1 MNSLERE
8 LRLAAHL
15 YYQDGNSFL
24 SDDEFDKKCDQL
36 RSVDPNNSIFKEPS
50 WGYNINND
58 STVGERCPH
67 RYGLVTGLGKAYTYK
82 EVPNQFKVRCIIG
95 SPKLDGMSI
104 ALYYENSVLVQA
116 LTRGDYK
123 QGIDVTDKVKL
134 IIGDTL
140 PTPHITGGF
149 RGEIIMSKDS
159 YERYESCHDNIKNA
173 RNSVAGIINSKE
185 ITEDIKYLD
194 IVVYTILADE
204 SLRKDIVDEEG
215 MHSYMVC
222 THIDYTEAYELL
234 NKNFENVAP
243 YFTFTGLSEDN
254 FIDCM
259 SHKFSELCA
268 YYPYEV
274 DGIVIS
280 TKRISIDRNG
290 QFKYDEIAVKFK
302 SETAITKVE
311 KVDWQMSKTHFA
323 IPVVYIQ
330 PVELDGATITKCTGL
345 NAKYIKDNKI
355 ENGAV
360 VEIERHGQ
368 VIPYINRVINPV
380 SIDDVLI
387 TNCPECGEKLE
398 WEGVH
403 LKCMNPLCG
412 NAILQDALI
421 WINNIAPLDNFGDKL
436 RIKFLQKYISGE
448 ISVESIMDCE
458 ELVKIAVLC
467 MDEHPSPLISKQ
479 LILFSRMCNA
489 LFNKPVLA
497 SDAIKALN
505 IPRFGDI
512 TSEKLASYPH
522 LVKEIFSLSQAVN
535 SDDTYVIPD
544 NFLDELIRCIGV
556 ANGQSIINNIKKFY
570 RLRFVYNRIVWNSS
584 SNSAEV
590 KGKVA
595 ITGKLSVKRSEFE
608 KELKL
613 AGWSVGEI
621 SKDSKF
627 LITDNPDSSSSKN
640 KKADEWGIPK
650 ITEYDFRFN
659 YLKGDE

>member
-36 RSVDPNNSIFKEPS
+36 RSADPNNSIFKEPS

-82 EVPNQFKVRCIIG
+82 EVPNQFKVHCIVG

-104 ALYYENSVLVQA
+104 ALYYENSVLIQA

-140 PTPHITGGF
+140 PSPHITGGF
-149 RGEIIMSKDS
+149 RGEIIMSKAS

-479 LILFSRMCNA
+479 LILFSMMCNA

>member
-36 RSVDPNNSIFKEPS
+36 RSADPNNSIFKEPS

-82 EVPNQFKVRCIIG
+82 EIPNQFKVHCIIG

-104 ALYYENSVLVQA
+104 ALYYEDSVLVQA

-134 IIGDTL
+134 IIGNTL

-159 YERYESCHDNIKNA
+159 YRKYESCHDNIKNA

-194 IVVYTILADE
+194 IVVYTVLADE
-204 SLRKDIVDEEG
+204 SQKIDSVHDEG
-215 MHSYMVC
+215 WHSYS
-222 THIDYTEAYELL
+222 IDYSEAYDILD
-234 NKNFENVAP
+234 KNFENVAP
-243 YFTFTGLSEDN
+243 YFVFTGLNEDT
-254 FIDCM
+254 FMDSM
-259 SHKFSELCA
+259 AHKFSELCS
-268 YYPYEV
+268 YYSYEV

-280 TKRISIDRNG
+280 TESIQINRDG
-290 QFKYDEIAVKFK
+290 EFIYDEIAVKFK
-302 SETAITKVE
+302 SETAITTVE
-311 KVDWQMSKTHFA
+311 KVEWQMSKTHFA
-323 IPVVYIQ
+323 IPVVYIK

-398 WEGVH
+398 WEGAH

-479 LILFSRMCNA
+479 LILFSMMCNA

-584 SNSAEV
+584 SNSAEI

-627 LITDNPDSSSSKN
+627 LITDDPDSSSSKN

>member
-8 LRLAAHL
+8 LRIAAHL
-15 YYQDGNSFL
+15 YYEDGSSFL
-24 SDDEFDKKCDQL
+24 TDPEFDRKCDQL
-36 RSVDPNNSIFKEPS
+36 RSIDPDNSIFKEPS
-50 WGYNINND
+50 WGYNIDKD
-58 STVGERCPH
+58 STYGQRCTH

-82 EVPNQFKVRCIIG
+82 EVPKQLKVHCIIG

-104 ALYYENSVLVQA
+104 ALYYEDSVLVQA
-116 LTRGDYK
+116 LTRGDYT

-323 IPVVYIQ
+323 IPVVYIK

-489 LFNKPVLA
+489 LFNKHVLA
-497 SDAIKALN
+497 SNAIKALN

-522 LVKEIFSLSQAVN
+522 LVKEIFHLSQAIN
-535 SDDTYVIPD
+535 SDDTHIIPD
-544 NFLDELIRCIGV
+544 DFLDDLIRCVGV

-584 SNSAEV
+584 SNSAES

-613 AGWSVGEI
+613 AGWLVGEI

-627 LITDNPDSSSSKN
+627 LITDNPNSSSSKN

>member
-82 EVPNQFKVRCIIG
+82 EVPNQFKVHCIVG

-194 IVVYTILADE
+194 IVVYTVLADE
-204 SLRKDIVDEEG
+204 SQKVDSVHDEG
-215 MHSYMVC
+215 WHSYS
-222 THIDYTEAYELL
+222 IDYSEAYAILD
-234 NKNFENVAP
+234 KNFDNVAP
-243 YFTFTGLSEDN
+243 YFAFTGLHEDN
-254 FIDCM
+254 FMDCM

-280 TKRISIDRNG
+280 TERISIDRNG
-290 QFKYDEIAVKFK
+290 QFNYDEVAVKFK
-302 SETAITKVE
+302 SETAI
-311 KVDWQMSKTHFA
+311 
-323 IPVVYIQ
+323 
-330 PVELDGATITKCTGL
+330 
-345 NAKYIKDNKI
+345 
-355 ENGAV
+355 
-360 VEIERHGQ
+360 
-368 VIPYINRVINPV
+368 
-380 SIDDVLI
+380 
-387 TNCPECGEKLE
+387 
-398 WEGVH
+398 
-403 LKCMNPLCG
+403 
-412 NAILQDALI
+412 
-421 WINNIAPLDNFGDKL
+421 
-436 RIKFLQKYISGE
+436 
-448 ISVESIMDCE
+448 
-458 ELVKIAVLC
+458 
-467 MDEHPSPLISKQ
+467 KQ
-479 LILFSRMCNA
+479 
-489 LFNKPVLA
+489 
-497 SDAIKALN
+497 
-505 IPRFGDI
+505 
-512 TSEKLASYPH
+512 
-522 LVKEIFSLSQAVN
+522 
-535 SDDTYVIPD
+535 
-544 NFLDELIRCIGV
+544 
-556 ANGQSIINNIKKFY
+556 
-570 RLRFVYNRIVWNSS
+570 
-584 SNSAEV
+584 
-590 KGKVA
+590 
-595 ITGKLSVKRSEFE
+595 
-608 KELKL
+608 
-613 AGWSVGEI
+613 
-621 SKDSKF
+621 
-627 LITDNPDSSSSKN
+627 
-640 KKADEWGIPK
+640 
-650 ITEYDFRFN
+650 
-659 YLKGDE
+659 

>member
-36 RSVDPNNSIFKEPS
+36 RSADPNNSIFKEPS

-82 EVPNQFKVRCIIG
+82 EVPNQFKVHCIVG

-104 ALYYENSVLVQA
+104 ALYYENSVLIQA

-140 PTPHITGGF
+140 PSPHITGGF
-149 RGEIIMSKDS
+149 RGEIIMSKAS

-194 IVVYTILADE
+194 IVVYTVLADE
-204 SLRKDIVDEEG
+204 SQKVDSVHDEG
-215 MHSYMVC
+215 WHSYS
-222 THIDYTEAYELL
+222 IDYSEAYAILD
-234 NKNFENVAP
+234 KNFDNVAP
-243 YFTFTGLSEDN
+243 YFAFTGLHEDN
-254 FIDCM
+254 FMDCM

-268 YYPYEV
+268 YYPYEI

-280 TKRISIDRNG
+280 TERISIDRNG
-290 QFKYDEIAVKFK
+290 QFNYDEVAVKFK
-302 SETAITKVE
+302 SETAITRVE

>member
-36 RSVDPNNSIFKEPS
+36 RSADPNNSIFKEPS

-104 ALYYENSVLVQA
+104 ALYYENSVLIQA

-140 PTPHITGGF
+140 PSPHITGGF

-194 IVVYTILADE
+194 IVVYTVLADE
-204 SLRKDIVDEEG
+204 SQKVDSVHDEG
-215 MHSYMVC
+215 WHSYS
-222 THIDYTEAYELL
+222 IDYSEAYAILD
-234 NKNFENVAP
+234 KNFDNVAP
-243 YFTFTGLSEDN
+243 YFAFTGLHEDN
-254 FIDCM
+254 FMDCM

-268 YYPYEV
+268 YYPYEI

-280 TKRISIDRNG
+280 TERISIDRNG
-290 QFKYDEIAVKFK
+290 QFNYDEVAVKFK
-302 SETAITKVE
+302 SETAITRVE

-323 IPVVYIQ
+323 IPVVYIK

-368 VIPYINRVINPV
+368 VIPYINKVINPV
-380 SIDDVLI
+380 SRDDVLI
-387 TNCPECGEKLE
+387 THCPECGELLE

-421 WINNIAPLDNFGDKL
+421 WINNIAPIDNFGDKL
-436 RIKFLQKYISGE
+436 RIKFLQKYIEGE
-448 ISVESIMDCE
+448 ISVESIMDCK
-458 ELVKIAVLC
+458 ELTNISVLC
-467 MDEHPSPLISKQ
+467 LDDHPSPLMSKQ
-479 LILFSRMCNA
+479 LLLFSRMCNA
-489 LFNKPVLA
+489 LFNKPVRA
-497 SDAIKALN
+497 VNAIRALN

-512 TSEKLASYPH
+512 TSEKLAAYPE
-522 LVKEIFSLSQAVN
+522 LVKTIFRLSEAKN
-535 SDDTYVIPD
+535 SDATYVVSD
-544 NFLDELIRCIGV
+544 TFLDDLIRCIGV
-556 ANGQSIINNIKKFY
+556 ANGQSIIENIEKFY
-570 RLRFVYNRIVWNSS
+570 RLRFVYNRIVWDQP
-584 SNSAEV
+584 SANTES

-608 KELKL
+608 KELK
-613 AGWSVGEI
+613 ASGWTVGEI
-621 SKDSKF
+621 SKDTDF
-627 LITDNPDSSSSKN
+627 LITDNPTSSSSKN
-640 KKADEWGIPK
+640 KKADQWGIDK
-650 ITEYDFRFN
+650 ITESDFR
-659 YLKGDE
+659 YKYMK

>member
-15 YYQDGNSFL
+15 YYQDGTSFL
-24 SDDEFDKKCDQL
+24 SDDEFEKKCDQL
-36 RSVDPNNSIFKEPS
+36 KFIDPNNSIFTEPS
-50 WGYNINND
+50 WGYNIDTD

-82 EVPNQFKVRCIIG
+82 EIPNQFKVHCIIG

-104 ALYYENSVLVQA
+104 ALYYEDSVLVQA

-134 IIGDTL
+134 IIGNTL

-159 YERYESCHDNIKNA
+159 YGKYESCHDNIKNA

-194 IVVYTILADE
+194 IVVYTVLADE
-204 SLRKDIVDEEG
+204 SQKIDSVHDEG
-215 MHSYMVC
+215 WHSYS
-222 THIDYTEAYELL
+222 IDYSEAYGILD
-234 NKNFENVAP
+234 KNFENVAP
-243 YFTFTGLSEDN
+243 YFVFTGLNEGTFMDS
-254 FIDCM
+254 M
-259 SHKFSELCA
+259 AYKFSELCS

-280 TKRISIDRNG
+280 TESIQINRDG
-290 QFKYDEIAVKFK
+290 EFIYDEIAVKFK
-302 SETAITKVE
+302 SETAITTVE
-311 KVDWQMSKTHFA
+311 KVEWQMSKTHFA
-323 IPVVYIQ
+323 IPVVYVK

-345 NAKYIKDNKI
+345 NAKYIKHNGI
-355 ENGAV
+355 EKGAI

-368 VIPYINRVINPV
+368 VIPYINKVINP
-380 SIDDVLI
+380 IHGDNLLI
-387 TNCPECGEKLE
+387 TRCPDCGDELQ

-403 LKCMNPLCG
+403 LKCMNPICG

-436 RIKFLQKYISGE
+436 RMKFLQKYISGE

-479 LILFSRMCNA
+479 LILFSMMCNA

-522 LVKEIFSLSQAVN
+522 LVKEIFSLSQAIN

-640 KKADEWGIPK
+640 KKADEWDIPK

>member
-50 WGYNINND
+50 WGYNINTD
-58 STVGERCPH
+58 STIGERCPH

-82 EVPNQFKVRCIIG
+82 EVPNQFKVHCIIG

-104 ALYYENSVLVQA
+104 ALYYEDSVLVQA

-134 IIGDTL
+134 IIGNTL

-159 YERYESCHDNIKNA
+159 YRKYESCHDNIKNA

-194 IVVYTILADE
+194 IVVYTVLADE
-204 SLRKDIVDEEG
+204 SQKIDSVHDEG
-215 MHSYMVC
+215 WHSYS
-222 THIDYTEAYELL
+222 IDYSEAYDILD
-234 NKNFENVAP
+234 KNFENVAP
-243 YFTFTGLSEDN
+243 YFVFTGLNEDT
-254 FIDCM
+254 FMDSM
-259 SHKFSELCA
+259 AYKFSELCS

-280 TKRISIDRNG
+280 TESIQINRDG
-290 QFKYDEIAVKFK
+290 EFIYDEIAVKFK
-302 SETAITKVE
+302 SETAITTVE
-311 KVDWQMSKTHFA
+311 RVEWQMSKTHFA
-323 IPVVYIQ
+323 IPVVCVK

-345 NAKYIKDNKI
+345 NAKYIKHNGI
-355 ENGAV
+355 EKGAI

-368 VIPYINRVINPV
+368 VIPYINKVINP
-380 SIDDVLI
+380 IHEDNLLI
-387 TNCPECGEKLE
+387 THCPDCGEELQ

-403 LKCMNPLCG
+403 LKCMNPICG

-421 WINNIAPLDNFGDKL
+421 WINNIAPVDNFGDKL

-458 ELVKIAVLC
+458 ELVSIAVLC
-467 MDEHPSPLISKQ
+467 MDEHPSLLFSKQ

-489 LFNKPVLA
+489 KFNKPVHA
-497 SDAIKALN
+497 TDAIKALN

-522 LVKEIFSLSQAVN
+522 LVKEIFHLSQAIN

-556 ANGQSIINNIKKFY
+556 ANGQSIIDNIKKFY
-570 RLRFVYNRIVWNSS
+570 RLRFVYNRIVWNSA

-608 KELKL
+608 KELKSH
-613 AGWSVGEI
+613 GWMVGEI
-621 SKDSKF
+621 TKDTDY
-627 LITDNPDSSSSKN
+627 LITDNPNSSSSKN
-640 KKADEWGIPK
+640 KKADQLGIIK
-650 ITEYDFRFN
+650 ITESEFRSKYF
-659 YLKGDE
+659 

>member
-82 EVPNQFKVRCIIG
+82 EVPNQFKVHCIIG

-104 ALYYENSVLVQA
+104 ALYYENSLLVQA

-194 IVVYTILADE
+194 IVVYTVLADE
-204 SLRKDIVDEEG
+204 SMKQDIVDDKG
-215 MHSYMVC
+215 MHPYVSATFV
-222 THIDYTEAYELL
+222 DYSVAYDLL
-234 NKNFENVAP
+234 ANNFENIAP
-243 YFTFTGLSEDN
+243 YFCFTGLRDDN
-254 FIDCM
+254 FMDCM
-259 SHKFSELCA
+259 MHKFSELCA
-268 YYPYEV
+268 HYPYEV

-280 TKRISIDRNG
+280 TEKITVDTKG
-290 QFKYDEIAVKFK
+290 QFVYDEVAVKFK
-302 SETAITKVE
+302 SETAITRVE

-323 IPVVYIQ
+323 IPVVYIK

-368 VIPYINRVINPV
+368 VIPYINKVINPV

-421 WINNIAPLDNFGDKL
+421 WINNIAPIDNFGDKL
-436 RIKFLQKYISGE
+436 RIKFLQKYIEGE
-448 ISVESIMDCE
+448 ISVESIMDCK
-458 ELVKIAVLC
+458 ELTNISVLC
-467 MDEHPSPLISKQ
+467 LDDHPSPLMSKQ
-479 LILFSRMCNA
+479 LLLFSRMCNA
-489 LFNKPVLA
+489 LFNKPVRA
-497 SDAIKALN
+497 VNAIKALN

-512 TSEKLASYPH
+512 TSEKLAAYPE
-522 LVKEIFSLSQAVN
+522 LVKTIFRLSEAKN
-535 SDDTYVIPD
+535 SDDTYVVPD
-544 NFLDELIRCIGV
+544 TFLDELIKCIGV
-556 ANGQSIINNIKKFY
+556 ANGQSIIENIEKFY
-570 RLRFVYNRIVWNSS
+570 RLRFVYNRIVWNAP
-584 SNSAEV
+584 SANTES

-608 KELKL
+608 KELK
-613 AGWSVGEI
+613 ASGWTVGEI
-621 SKDSKF
+621 SKDTDF
-627 LITDNPDSSSSKN
+627 LITDNPTSSSSKN
-640 KKADEWGIPK
+640 KKADDWGINK
-650 ITEYDFRFN
+650 ITEAEFRSK
-659 YLKGDE
+659 YLQGDD

>member
-36 RSVDPNNSIFKEPS
+36 RSADPNNSIFKEPS

-58 STVGERCPH
+58 STVGERCHH

-82 EVPNQFKVRCIIG
+82 EIPNQFKVHCIIG

-104 ALYYENSVLVQA
+104 ALYYEDSVLVQA

-134 IIGDTL
+134 IIGNTL

-159 YERYESCHDNIKNA
+159 YRKYESCHDNIKNA

-194 IVVYTILADE
+194 IVVYTVLADE
-204 SLRKDIVDEEG
+204 SQKIDSVHDEG
-215 MHSYMVC
+215 WHSYS
-222 THIDYTEAYELL
+222 IDYSEAYDILD
-234 NKNFENVAP
+234 KNFENVAP
-243 YFTFTGLSEDN
+243 YFVFTGLNEDT
-254 FIDCM
+254 FMDSM
-259 SHKFSELCA
+259 AHKFSELCS
-268 YYPYEV
+268 YYSYEV

-280 TKRISIDRNG
+280 TESIQINRDG
-290 QFKYDEIAVKFK
+290 EFIYDEIAVKFK
-302 SETAITKVE
+302 SETAITTVE
-311 KVDWQMSKTHFA
+311 KVEWQMSKTHFA
-323 IPVVYIQ
+323 IPVVYIK

-398 WEGVH
+398 WEGAH

-479 LILFSRMCNA
+479 LILFSMMCNA

-584 SNSAEV
+584 SNSAEI

-627 LITDNPDSSSSKN
+627 LITDDPDSSSSKN

>member
-36 RSVDPNNSIFKEPS
+36 RSDDPNNSIFKEPS

-82 EVPNQFKVRCIIG
+82 EIPNQFKVHCIIG

-104 ALYYENSVLVQA
+104 ALYYEDSVLVQA

-134 IIGDTL
+134 IIGNTL

-159 YERYESCHDNIKNA
+159 YRKYESCHDNIKNA

-194 IVVYTILADE
+194 IVVYTVLADE
-204 SLRKDIVDEEG
+204 SQKIDSVHDEG
-215 MHSYMVC
+215 WHSYS
-222 THIDYTEAYELL
+222 IDYSEAYDILD
-234 NKNFENVAP
+234 KNFENVAP
-243 YFTFTGLSEDN
+243 YFVFTGLNEDT
-254 FIDCM
+254 FMDSM
-259 SHKFSELCA
+259 AHKFSELCS
-268 YYPYEV
+268 YYSYEV

-280 TKRISIDRNG
+280 TESIQINRDG
-290 QFKYDEIAVKFK
+290 EFIYDEIAVKFK
-302 SETAITKVE
+302 SETAITTVE
-311 KVDWQMSKTHFA
+311 KVEWQMSKTHFA
-323 IPVVYIQ
+323 IPVVYIK

-398 WEGVH
+398 WEGAH

-479 LILFSRMCNA
+479 LILFSMMCNA

-584 SNSAEV
+584 SNSAEI

-627 LITDNPDSSSSKN
+627 LITDDPDSSSSKN

>member
-15 YYQDGNSFL
+15 YYQDGTSFL
-24 SDDEFDKKCDQL
+24 SDDEFEKKCDQL
-36 RSVDPNNSIFKEPS
+36 KFIDPNNSIFTEPS
-50 WGYNINND
+50 WGYNINTD
-58 STVGERCPH
+58 STIGERCPH

-82 EVPNQFKVRCIIG
+82 EVPNQFKVHCIIG

-104 ALYYENSVLVQA
+104 ALYYEDSVLVQA

-134 IIGDTL
+134 IIGNTL

-159 YERYESCHDNIKNA
+159 YRKYESCHDNIKNA

-194 IVVYTILADE
+194 IVVYTVLADE
-204 SLRKDIVDEEG
+204 SQKIDSVHDEG
-215 MHSYMVC
+215 WHSYS
-222 THIDYTEAYELL
+222 IDYSEAYDILD
-234 NKNFENVAP
+234 KNFENVAP
-243 YFTFTGLSEDN
+243 YFVFTGLNEDT
-254 FIDCM
+254 FMDSM
-259 SHKFSELCA
+259 AHKFSELCS

-280 TKRISIDRNG
+280 TESIQINRDG
-290 QFKYDEIAVKFK
+290 EFIYDEIAVKFK
-302 SETAITKVE
+302 SETAITTVE
-311 KVDWQMSKTHFA
+311 KVEWQMSKTHFA
-323 IPVVYIQ
+323 IPVVYVK

-345 NAKYIKDNKI
+345 NAKYIKHNGI
-355 ENGAV
+355 EKGAI

-368 VIPYINRVINPV
+368 VIPYINKVINPIHGDNLLV
-380 SIDDVLI
+380 
-387 TNCPECGEKLE
+387 THCPDCGEELQ

-403 LKCMNPLCG
+403 LKCMNPICG

-522 LVKEIFSLSQAVN
+522 LVKEIFSLSQAIN

-556 ANGQSIINNIKKFY
+556 ANGQSIIDNIKKFY

-608 KELKL
+608 KELKSH
-613 AGWSVGEI
+613 GWMVGEI
-621 SKDSKF
+621 TKDTDY
-627 LITDNPDSSSSKN
+627 LITDNPNSSSSKN
-640 KKADEWGIPK
+640 KKADQLGIIK
-650 ITEYDFRFN
+650 ITESEFRSKYF
-659 YLKGDE
+659 

>member
-82 EVPNQFKVRCIIG
+82 EVPNQFKAHCIIG

-140 PTPHITGGF
+140 PTRHITGGF

-194 IVVYTILADE
+194 IVVYTVLADE
-204 SLRKDIVDEEG
+204 SQKIDSVHDEG
-215 MHSYMVC
+215 WHSYS
-222 THIDYTEAYELL
+222 IDYSEAYDILD
-234 NKNFENVAP
+234 KNFENVAP
-243 YFTFTGLSEDN
+243 YFVFTGLNEDT
-254 FIDCM
+254 FMDSM
-259 SHKFSELCA
+259 AYKFSELCS

-280 TKRISIDRNG
+280 TESIQINRDG
-290 QFKYDEIAVKFK
+290 GFIYDEIAVKFK
-302 SETAITKVE
+302 SETAITTVE
-311 KVDWQMSKTHFA
+311 KVEWQMSKTHFA
-323 IPVVYIQ
+323 IPVVYVKH
-330 PVELDGATITKCTGL
+330 VELDGATITKCTGL
-345 NAKYIKDNKI
+345 NAKYIKHNGI
-355 ENGAV
+355 EKGAI

-368 VIPYINRVINPV
+368 VIPYINKVINP
-380 SIDDVLI
+380 IHEDNLLI
-387 TNCPECGEKLE
+387 THCPDCGEELQ

-403 LKCMNPLCG
+403 LKCMNPICG

-421 WINNIAPLDNFGDKL
+421 WINSIAPVDNFGDKL

-467 MDEHPSPLISKQ
+467 MDKHPSPLISKQ
-479 LILFSRMCNA
+479 LILFSMMCNA

-522 LVKEIFSLSQAVN
+522 LVKEIFSLSQAIN

-556 ANGQSIINNIKKFY
+556 ANGQSIIDNIKKFY

-608 KELKL
+608 KALKL

-621 SKDSKF
+621 TKDTDY
-627 LITDNPDSSSSKN
+627 LITDNPNSSSSKN
-640 KKADEWGIPK
+640 KKADQLGIIK
-650 ITEYDFRFN
+650 ITESEFISKYF
-659 YLKGDE
+659 

>member
-15 YYQDGNSFL
+15 YYQDGTSFL
-24 SDDEFDKKCDQL
+24 SDDEFEKKCDQL
-36 RSVDPNNSIFKEPS
+36 KFIDPNNSIFTEPS
-50 WGYNINND
+50 WGYNINTD

-82 EVPNQFKVRCIIG
+82 EVPNQFKVHCIIG

-104 ALYYENSVLVQA
+104 ALYYEDSVLVQA

-134 IIGDTL
+134 IIGNTL

-159 YERYESCHDNIKNA
+159 YRKYESCHDNIKNA

-194 IVVYTILADE
+194 IVVYTVLADE
-204 SLRKDIVDEEG
+204 SQKIDSVHDEG
-215 MHSYMVC
+215 WHSYN
-222 THIDYTEAYELL
+222 IDYSEAYDILD
-234 NKNFENVAP
+234 KNFENVAP
-243 YFTFTGLSEDN
+243 YFVFTGLNEDT
-254 FIDCM
+254 FMDSM
-259 SHKFSELCA
+259 AHKFSELCS

-280 TKRISIDRNG
+280 TESIQINRDG
-290 QFKYDEIAVKFK
+290 EFIYDEIAVKFK
-302 SETAITKVE
+302 SETAITTVE
-311 KVDWQMSKTHFA
+311 KVEWQMSKTHFA
-323 IPVVYIQ
+323 IPVVYVK
-330 PVELDGATITKCTGL
+330 PVKLDGATITKCTGL
-345 NAKYIKDNKI
+345 NAKYIKHNGI
-355 ENGAV
+355 EKGAI

-368 VIPYINRVINPV
+368 VIPYINKVINP
-380 SIDDVLI
+380 IHGDNLLI
-387 TNCPECGEKLE
+387 THCPDCGEELQ

-403 LKCMNPLCG
+403 LKCMNPICG

-421 WINNIAPLDNFGDKL
+421 WINNIAPVDNFGDKL

-467 MDEHPSPLISKQ
+467 MDEHPSLLFSKQ

-489 LFNKPVLA
+489 LFNKPVRA
-497 SDAIKALN
+497 SNAIKALN

-522 LVKEIFSLSQAVN
+522 LVKEIFHLSQAIN

-544 NFLDELIRCIGV
+544 DFLDDLIRCIGV
-556 ANGQSIINNIKKFY
+556 ANGQSIIDNIKKFY
-570 RLRFVYNRIVWNSS
+570 RLRFIYNRIVWNSS

-608 KELKL
+608 KELKSH
-613 AGWSVGEI
+613 GWMVGEI
-621 SKDSKF
+621 TKHTDY
-627 LITDNPDSSSSKN
+627 LITDNPNSSSSKN
-640 KKADEWGIPK
+640 KKADQLGIIK
-650 ITEYDFRFN
+650 ITESEFRSKYF
-659 YLKGDE
+659 